1 MLKKNNLSPKR
12 SKTFISDEEGFEI
25 HSGPRKMPLQTIN
38 ELNTQKLILQ
48 KVRN

>member
-1 MLKKNNLSPKR
+1 MLKKNILSPKR
-12 SKTFISDEEGFEI
+12 SKHFISDKEGFEI

-38 ELNTQKLILQ
+38 EQNTQKINLQ